1 MKQLYRHE
9 GNDPI
14 AVCNFRKLG
23 LITLNHIILKEVSRV
38 YTNEINEDFI
48 SKPSVDLRPYFIS
61 IFQNISPT

>member
-14 AVCNFRKLG
+14 AVWNFRKLG

-38 YTNEINEDFI
+38 YINEINEDFI
-48 SKPSVDLRPYFIS
+48 SKSSVYLRPCLKS
-61 IFQNISPT
+61 IFQNISQS